1 MSKRDTD
8 RKERIVTT
16 GPPSSREDQ
25 AGQSSTPPKI
35 TDEMLSQKTRNHVWI
50 RDDEG
55 SVFRAL
61 DEAKDNI
68 RKSIDE
74 ARREIPRYTQI
85 VIDYQEQTIQAARE
99 IADSYLESQKEIIR
113 SFQSTWVPNVDK
125 VFGAF
130 WNSWLSA
137 RSMTEAYTQV
147 VRNIADNMI
156 TTTRL
161 TNNMIFANMQG
172 LKTSMEQTK
181 HNSEQISWIGANTAR
196 KFEQTTSDAAN
207 AAKRAVVSDTPPR
220 INVEKKVG

>member
-1 MSKRDTD
+1 MSKKETE
-8 RKERIVTT
+8 RKEKIATT
-16 GPPSSREDQ
+16 GT
-25 AGQSSTPPKI
+25 QSSPDDQSLSPSIPPKI
-35 TDEMLSQKTRNHVWI
+35 GDEVLLQPTQTQHLR
-50 RDDEG
+50 RDEHSVNRTFDET
-55 SVFRAL
+55 
-61 DEAKDNI
+61 KDHI

-130 WNSWLSA
+130 WNSWLSP
-137 RSMTEAYTQV
+137 RSMTEAYTQIG
-147 VRNIADNMI
+147 RNIADNMI

-161 TNNMIFANMQG
+161 TNNMIFANIQG

-181 HNSEQISWIGANTAR
+181 HNSQEISSIGANAAR
-196 KFEQTTSDAAN
+196 KFEQTRKDAAD
-207 AAKRAVVSDTPPR
+207 AAKRAVVGDTPQR
-220 INVEKKVG
+220 INVEE